1 MVAVA
6 VGLASMDM
14 PIPHV
19 DSWQWANWKF
29 PRQVRA
35 GDTVYARWTL
45 TQKRA
50 PVRGARTAIVVWR
63 VDVHTADG
71 TMCAEGEVGASVFRT
86 TAASPA
92 PAAEHAEDA
101 GPAIPAPLASRRRR
115 RKRSSAGETA
125 AAPPP
130 PPPAAQPQPAAQ
142 ERAGGGRRRRR
153 RRTSG
158 GGGGN
163 GNHVAA
169 ASPAAT
175 ALPPATEPVVA
186 ASPAARAN
194 ANPLSRV
201 MKRLR
206 GASS

>member
-1 MVAVA
+1 MAIA

-19 DSWQWANWKF
+19 DSWEWANWKF
-29 PRQVRA
+29 PRQVKA

-71 TMCAEGEVGASVFRT
+71 AMCAEGEVGASVFRT
-86 TAASPA
+86 TAAPA
-92 PAAEHAEDA
+92 PVAQDTGAATAA
-101 GPAIPAPLASRRRR
+101 APPASRRRR
-115 RKRSSAGETA
+115 RKRGSTAGEA
-125 AAPPP
+125 APAAPPP
-130 PPPAAQPQPAAQ
+130 PPPPAQPHPAPQ

-158 GGGGN
+158 GGGGGN

-169 ASPAAT
+169 ASPAA
-175 ALPPATEPVVA
+175 AAPPPAPEPAVT

-206 GASS
+206 GASSG